1 MVVRLFN
8 FIFILRISGLA
19 FFISKF
25 PNAGILID
33 KATYLAANSERR
45 LGFESL
51 GDITVKGKEQ
61 VISVYEPFFRGDSV
75 KVCQIYIL
83 MCSCVLEFRFGMFIH
98 LLFLFFR
105 YIFLREPSL
114 PLGAKVY

>member
-75 KVCQIYIL
+75 KVCQIYIYIYIYIYIL
-83 MCSCVLEFRFGMFIH
+83 MCVCMCVCSGS
-98 LLFLFFR
+98 
-105 YIFLREPSL
+105 P
-114 PLGAKVY
+114 V